1 MLDSRTRASMGGE
14 AHCRTLLSRCLPYN
28 AQVAKRDQSQ
38 LLYANVDV
46 RVTHSHADA
55 TVSGTTVARAIKE
68 VSLAKEGRQ
77 WVLTSYGKAITGCVR
92 RTKAKLVQ
100 T

>member
-1 MLDSRTRASMGGE
+1 MLDAHTRASMGGL
-14 AHCRTLLSRCLPYN
+14 ARCRAILSRCLPYN

-46 RVTHSHADA
+46 HVSHSHADA
-55 TVSGTTVARAIKE
+55 LVSGTAVARAVKE

-77 WVLTSYGKAITGCVR
+77 WVLTSYGKALTGCVTH
-92 RTKAKLVQ
+92 TKAKFGRS
-100 T
+100 